1 MKIWVLEERGSFK
14 NVLEGLG
21 EVVFDKEVLGWSFYS
36 DCVNF
41 FWVCNKWKFVVF
53 GCQENA

>member
-1 MKIWVLEERGSFK
+1 MNMFFKKKKIMKGINFLEEREEALR

-21 EVVFDKEVLGWSFYS
+21 EPIFDKEVLGRSFYS

-41 FWVCNKWKFVVF
+41 FSVCNK
-53 GCQENA
+53 